1 MSSEREGRVL
11 LAAFTLTSVVRCIF
25 PKANLSIRV
34 MSITGSAF
42 ELLLIIF
49 LLLHHMTLNSLFF
62 GVDRPPRSSQRGGTS
77 RYVAVSSRF
86 MSS

>member
-49 LLLHHMTLNSLFF
+49 LLLHHMTLDSFF
-62 GVDRPPRSSQRGGTS
+62 SESIVPRVPPREAALF
-77 RYVAVSSRF
+77 V
-86 MSS
+86 M